1 MPPIFGIGSA
11 SKILIS
17 SKWIAVEFIMTF
29 KLIKTEN
36 HVAYKNVTCIPST
49 RKLGGNGSVQL
60 LY

>member
-17 SKWIAVEFIMTF
+17 SKWIAVELIMTF

-36 HVAYKNVTCIPST
+36 HVAYKNVTCIQSW
-49 RKLGGNGSVQL
+49 GGMVVFSYYIKNQ
-60 LY
+60 